1 MIHAAAERLA
11 YARASLE
18 GLSVGDAL
26 GGFFEGSRPGSLPH
40 YVKQRQP
47 PAARPW
53 HFTDD
58 TNMALSIYSTLRQRE
73 QIDQDVL
80 ARGFGLHFDRSRGY
94 GLGAIN
100 LLKQIRAGYSWR
112 IGVRE
117 MFGGTGSFG
126 NGAAMR
132 VAPLGAYFA
141 DDLGKVVEQAHLA
154 SEVTHAHPEGIAGGI
169 AVAVA
174 AAVAQNLRGQPAP
187 SRAEFIDR
195 VLPYLPVESEV
206 WTTVRRARDLP
217 ANSSLDFVISVLGNG
232 DRVTAQDTVGYC
244 LWCAGE
250 KLTHY
255 EDALWVTMSGGG
267 DVDTNCAI
275 VGGIVTCYTGAEA
288 IPQAWIEAREPLPD
302 WAFTET
308 L

>member
-18 GLSVGDAL
+18 GLSVGD
-26 GGFFEGSRPGSLPH
+26 GFGERFFWL
-40 YVKQRQP
+40 KD
-47 PAARPW
+47 PAAYLRQHTMPSAPW
-53 HFTDD
+53 NFTDD
-58 TNMALSIYSTLRQRE
+58 TNMALSIYAVLRQHGHIE
-73 QIDQDVL
+73 QAAL
-80 ARGFGLHFDRSRGY
+80 AYSFGKHYDWGRGY
-94 GLGAIN
+94 GPAMHGVL
-100 LLKQIRAGYSWR
+100 QQFVAGRDWHPVSR
-112 IGVRE
+112 GL
-117 MFGGTGSFG
+117 FSGQGSYG

-187 SRAEFIDR
+187 SRAEFIDS
-195 VLPYLPVESEV
+195 VLPYIPVESEV
-206 WTTVRRARDLP
+206 WTTVRKARDLP

-255 EDALWVTMSGGG
+255 EDALWLTMSGGG

-275 VGGIVTCYTGAEA
+275 VGGIVTCYTAAEA

>member
-1 MIHAAAERLA
+1 
-11 YARASLE
+11 
-18 GLSVGDAL
+18 
-26 GGFFEGSRPGSLPH
+26 
-40 YVKQRQP
+40 
-47 PAARPW
+47 
-53 HFTDD
+53 
-58 TNMALSIYSTLRQRE
+58 
-73 QIDQDVL
+73 
-80 ARGFGLHFDRSRGY
+80 
-94 GLGAIN
+94 
-100 LLKQIRAGYSWR
+100 
-112 IGVRE
+112 
-117 MFGGTGSFG
+117 MFGGVGSFG

-141 DDLGKVVEQAHLA
+141 DDMDKVVEQARMS

-187 SRAEFIDR
+187 SRPEFIDR
-195 VLPYLPVESEV
+195 VLPYIPVESEV
-206 WTTVRRARDLP
+206 WTNVRRARDLP
-217 ANSSLDFVISVLGNG
+217 PNSSLDFVVNVLGNG
-232 DRVTAQDTVGYC
+232 DRITAQDTVGYC

-250 KLTHY
+250 KLAYY
-255 EDALWVTMSGGG
+255 EDAIWLTMSGGG

-275 VGGIVTCYTGAEA
+275 VGGIVACYTGTEA